1 MGRRPKERAPDI
13 GEIVYLKT
21 DPEKLPRLVV
31 SFKVHPS
38 GMIKYKLMKGDQG
51 SKHWEFEI
59 EKTVQERLKVKGLVK

>member
-38 GMIKYKLMKGDQG
+38 GMIKYKLMKGDQD